1 MFQPA
6 RPRPWG
12 RRTIRPR
19 SWNGARFPRHILTK
33 RHVWLRG
40 HFPHT
45 PDEDENPG
53 IVIVGGK
60 VHIHLG
66 NVKSALYYTILT
78 ATSLDAG
85 NWTPCGSYELGQPL
99 LPRQG
104 KHAVRTAALNAERA
118 SSV

>member
-1 MFQPA
+1 M
-6 RPRPWG
+6 RC
-12 RRTIRPR
+12 
-19 SWNGARFPRHILTK
+19 
-33 RHVWLRG
+33 VWLRG

-45 PDEDENPG
+45 PDEDESPG

-85 NWTPCGSYELGQPL
+85 NWTPCGSYELGQDDFEYGASGTT
-99 LPRQG
+99 RFY
-104 KHAVRTAALNAERA
+104 KASVRDEAE
-118 SSV
+118 